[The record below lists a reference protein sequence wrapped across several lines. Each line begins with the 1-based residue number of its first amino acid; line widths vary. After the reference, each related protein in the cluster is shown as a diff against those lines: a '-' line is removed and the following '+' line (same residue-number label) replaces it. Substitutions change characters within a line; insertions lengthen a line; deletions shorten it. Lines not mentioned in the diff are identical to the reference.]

1 MALRTA
7 RQGPNQGNRFWGCTL
22 YPDCTGLRNIN
33 DQPEPAETDSSEP
46 DSSPAAAFPPPASLP
61 VAWTETAYRRDFIPE
76 YISVGALP
84 GVFRER
90 LSGNVKLERSLS
102 QCVLLTRRSR
112 PRQAAGHARLASA
125 LLVKL
130 LQRGRTPLPT
140 LKIEREALRKRGFL
154 NAVCDLAADG
164 AAMGWELRPGAR
176 PRLDADAVVAALA
189 NKDRF
194 ILDPAFDF
202 NPDSEDTMLQSAA
215 ESRFLNE
222 WTPKALGPAA
232 GHWFTPQAPLD
243 KLLESRGADE
253 KGARRIDFLFHHPG
267 GLPLAIEIDGA
278 DHASAAQVDA
288 ARDAALQAIGIE
300 VVRVPNEEVMQGRGA
315 ALDRVRSHCNRA
327 LTAFDSA
334 SADKQSAALV
344 GDCAVA
350 AKVQFALARAVG
362 FGWLTAGREWAI
374 HLRGA
379 GAAAAAGVLDA
390 LRLLAGFD
398 VLYGESSTPTRCTV
412 RTGGGPAVTWVRGAG
427 GEWVETVDA
436 EAKGEIV
443 RIAIESAAS
452 PFHRASHG
460 EQADFVIRP
469 AFLPVEFAA
478 EHTADFGRRDIAPT
492 TYSDARPTL
501 RVFLQSVFRKREFRS
516 MQGEA
521 VFNALRRNDCAV
533 LLPTG
538 AGKSIIYQ
546 LAGLLMPGVTLVVDP
561 LIALLEDQVEGL
573 RAYGIDRAAA
583 ISSNLAREERRRLL
597 IRVERGE
604 YQFVLH
610 PPERLQSPQF
620 RGSLQSLSVS
630 SLVNLAVI
638 DEAHCVSEWG
648 HDFRPAYLGLAG
660 NLRRFGVD
668 KEGLPPPVLALTG
681 TASRAVL
688 RDMLVELGIDRNR
701 SDALIRP
708 DSFDRPELCFEIV
721 RTSPTEDPQAKLRG
735 ALHAL
740 PGKFS
745 LPRAEFYRSAGHNTQ
760 SGIVFVP
767 TVNARPYGLREARHI
782 AQRATGAEVAVYS
795 GSPPDPMDRDEWDAA
810 KKENAALF
818 KRNRAPV
825 LVATKAFGM
834 GIDKPNIRYTVHF
847 GMPSSLESFYQEAG
861 RAGRDRKPARCIVVF
876 SEYDRDRS
884 DKLLDP
890 DIDLDALRKLSEE
903 ENRNI
908 AESDDVTRSLWFHL
922 QAFAGMEREID
933 DVDRVLKEIGD
944 LSVQRSVK
952 LPLREKDDGRRKEK
966 AICRL
971 LKIGAIQDYE
981 VDYGRQLL
989 HVHTRAFDLDRC
1001 KQCLLE
1007 YVHAAQP
1014 AMGKLFAQQVAKLD
1028 SGAPHGNALA
1038 LARMFIAF
1046 VYDVVERSRR
1056 RMIQESVLLARQA
1069 ESDNEIRGRLLDYLQ
1084 EGLGAERI
1092 GSLLDSEE
1100 IDLPAWWELVEKAQ
1114 TPMDAGELRGL
1125 SIRALESYPD
1135 HPGLLLIRAAAES
1148 MCSDRDEDV
1157 ISRGIGAAIRT
1168 GIEKYGLAQTEVEAV
1183 IDALFA
1189 LATTRAPDLGP
1200 PLVYALLFIDL
1211 DESNPGLAFASKQGL
1226 KMAGE
1231 INAPLAQAAVT
1242 TRKLHGV
1249 AGILA
1254 TAVERVVP
1262 RYEAMPV
1269 KQTLQA
1275 LQRRLT

>member
-7 RQGPNQGNRFWGCTL
+7 RQGPNQGNQFWGCTL
-22 YPDCTGLRNIN
+22 YPECTGLRNIN
-33 DQPEPAETDSSEP
+33 DEPEPAETESPEP
-46 DSSPAAAFPPPASLP
+46 DSPAAASPPPASLP

-90 LSGNVKLERSLS
+90 LSGNAKLERSLS

-112 PRQAAGHARLASA
+112 PRQAADHARLASA

-140 LKIEREALRKRGFL
+140 LEIEREALRKRGFL
-154 NAVCDLAADG
+154 DAVCNLAADG
-164 AAMGWELRPGAR
+164 AAMGWELQPGAR
-176 PRLDADAVVAALA
+176 PRIDADAVVAALA
-189 NKDRF
+189 SKDRF

-202 NPDSEDTMLQSAA
+202 DPGSEDTMLQSAA

-222 WTPKALGPAA
+222 WTPKALGPVA

-243 KLLESRGADE
+243 KLLESRGAGE

-267 GLPLAIEIDGA
+267 GSPLAIEIDGT

-288 ARDAALQAIGIE
+288 ARDASLQAIGID
-300 VVRVPNEEVMQGRGA
+300 VVRVPNEEVMQGRGD
-315 ALDRVRSHCNRA
+315 ALDRVRNHCKQA

-334 SADKQSAALV
+334 SADKQAAAFA

-374 HLRGA
+374 DLRGA
-379 GAAAAAGVLDA
+379 SAAAAAGVRDA

-398 VLYGESSTPTRCTV
+398 VLYGESSTPTRCTI
-412 RTGGGPAVTWVRGAG
+412 RADDGSTVTWVCDAN
-427 GEWVETVDA
+427 GEWVETADA
-436 EAKGEIV
+436 EAKGETV
-443 RIAIESAAS
+443 RIAVESAAS

-460 EQADFVIRP
+460 EQADLVIRP
-469 AFLPVEFAA
+469 AFLPVVFAA

-492 TYSDARPTL
+492 TYSDARPML
-501 RVFLQSVFRKREFRS
+501 MVFLQNVFRKREFRP

-620 RGSLQSLSVS
+620 RGALQALSGS

-668 KEGLPPPVLALTG
+668 KEGLPPPLLALTG

-708 DSFDRPELCFEIV
+708 DSFDRSELYFEIV

-735 ALHAL
+735 VLHAL

-745 LPRAEFYRSAGHNTQ
+745 LPRAEFYRSAGRNTQ

-767 TVNARPYGLREARHI
+767 TVNARPYGLRGAHHI
-782 AQRATGAEVAVYS
+782 AQRATGAEVTVYS
-795 GSPPDPMDRDEWDAA
+795 GSPPDSMDRDEWDAA

-818 KRNRAPV
+818 KNNRAPV

-890 DIDLDALRKLSEE
+890 DMDLDVLRKLSEE
-903 ENRNI
+903 ENRNLT
-908 AESDDVTRSLWFHL
+908 ESDDVTRSLWFHL

-933 DVDRVLKEIGD
+933 DVERALGEIGD

-952 LPLREKDDGRRKEK
+952 LPFQEKDDAKRKEK

-1001 KQCLLE
+1001 KQYLIE

-1014 AMGKLFAQQVAKLD
+1014 AKGKLFAQQVAKLD
-1028 SGAPHGNALA
+1028 SGAPHGNVLA

-1046 VYDVVERSRR
+1046 VYDVVESSRR

-1069 ESDNEIRGRLLDYLQ
+1069 ENDNEIRGRLLDYLQ

-1100 IDLPAWWELVEKAQ
+1100 IDLPAWWELVEKIQ

-1168 GIEKYGLAQTEVEAV
+1168 GIEKYELAQTEVETV

-1200 PLVYALLFIDL
+1200 PLVYALLFIDI
-1211 DESNPGLAFASKQGL
+1211 DESNPGLSFAVEKGL

-1231 INAPLAQAAVT
+1231 INIPLAQAAVT

-1249 AGILA
+1249 AGMLA

-1262 RYEAMPV
+1262 RYEATSV

>member
-7 RQGPNQGNRFWGCTL
+7 KTGWNQGNQFWGCIL
-22 YPDCTGLRNIN
+22 YPDCRGLRNI
-33 DQPEPAETDSSEP
+33 DDEPEPAEIESSEP
-46 DSSPAAAFPPPASLP
+46 DSPSAVAFTPSASLP
-61 VAWTETAYRRDFIPE
+61 VAWAEAAYRRDFIPE

-90 LSGNVKLERSLS
+90 LSGGAKLERSLS
-102 QCVLLTRRSR
+102 QCVLLTRRNR
-112 PRQAAGHARLASA
+112 PRQAADHARLASA

-130 LQRGRTPLPT
+130 LQRGRNPLPT
-140 LKIEREALRKRGFL
+140 LEIEREALGKYGL
-154 NAVCDLAADG
+154 LDAVCDPAADG

-176 PRLDADAVVAALA
+176 PRIDADAVVAALA
-189 NKDRF
+189 SKDRF
-194 ILDPAFDF
+194 TLDPAFDF
-202 NPDSEDTMLQSAA
+202 DPGADDTMLQSAA
-215 ESRFLNE
+215 ESRFLND
-222 WTPKALGPAA
+222 WVPKSLGLSA

-243 KLLESRGADE
+243 KLLESSGADE

-267 GLPLAIEIDGA
+267 GPPLAIEIDGL
-278 DHASAAQVDA
+278 DHASATRVDA
-288 ARDAALQAIGIE
+288 ARDASLQAVGIE
-300 VVRVPNEEVMQGRGA
+300 VVRIPNEEVMRGRGA
-315 ALDRVRSHCNRA
+315 ALDRVRSHCKRA
-327 LTAFDSA
+327 LTAVDSA
-334 SADKQSAALV
+334 SADMRAAALV
-344 GDCAVA
+344 GDCSTA

-374 HLRGA
+374 DLQGA

-398 VLYGESSTPTRCTV
+398 ILYGESSTPERCTV
-412 RTGGGPAVTWVRGAG
+412 RADDGSTVTWVRGAG
-427 GEWVETVDA
+427 GEWAETADA
-436 EAKGEIV
+436 EAKGETV
-443 RIAIESAAS
+443 RIAVESAAS
-452 PFHRASHG
+452 PFHQAARG

-492 TYSDARPTL
+492 TYDDARPMLTA
-501 RVFLQSVFRKREFRS
+501 FLQNVFRKREFRP

-521 VFNALRRNDCAV
+521 VFNTLRRNDCAV

-561 LIALLEDQVEGL
+561 LIALIEDQVEGL
-573 RAYGIDRAAA
+573 RAYGIDRAAP

-597 IRVERGE
+597 TRAERGE

-610 PPERLQSPQF
+610 SPERLQSPQF
-620 RGSLQSLSVS
+620 RETLRALSEL

-668 KEGLPPPVLALTG
+668 KKGSPPPLLALTG

-708 DSFDRPELCFEIV
+708 DSFDRGELCFEIV

-735 ALHAL
+735 VLHAL

-745 LPRAEFYRSAGHNTQ
+745 LPRAEFYRSARRNTQ

-767 TVNARPYGLREARHI
+767 TVNARPYGLWGARLI
-782 AQRATGAEVAVYS
+782 AQRATGAEVTLYS
-795 GSPPDPMDRDEWDAA
+795 GSPPDPIDRDQWETD
-810 KKENAALF
+810 KRRNAEQF

-847 GMPSSLESFYQEAG
+847 GMPQSLENFYQEAG
-861 RAGRDRKPARCIVVF
+861 RAGRDRESAHCIVVF

-890 DIDLDALRKLSEE
+890 DIDLDALRKFSDE
-903 ENRNI
+903 ENRNRT
-908 AESDDVTRSLWFHL
+908 ESDDVTRSLWFHL
-922 QAFAGMEREID
+922 KAFAGMEREID

-944 LSVQRSVK
+944 LSVQRSVE
-952 LPLREKDDGRRKEK
+952 LPFWEEDDGKHKEK

-971 LKIGAIQDYE
+971 LKIGAIRDYE
-981 VDYGRQLL
+981 VDYGSRKFML
-989 HVHTRAFDLDRC
+989 HTQAFDLDRC
-1001 KQCLLE
+1001 KQCLIE

-1014 AMGKLFAQQVAKLD
+1014 AKGKLFAQQVDKLD
-1028 SGAPHGNALA
+1028 SGAPHGNVLA
-1038 LARMFIAF
+1038 LARMFIEF

-1092 GSLLDSEE
+1092 EQLLNSEE
-1100 IDLPAWWELVEKAQ
+1100 IDLNAWWELVEKIY

-1168 GIEKYGLAQTEVEAV
+1168 GIEKYELAQTEVEAV

-1189 LATTRAPDLGP
+1189 LALTRAPALGT
-1200 PLVYALLFIDL
+1200 PLVYALLFID
-1211 DESNPGLAFASKQGL
+1211 ENNPAFSFAVKQGSER
-1226 KMAGE
+1226 AGE
-1231 INAPLAQAAVT
+1231 INDSLVQAAVT
-1242 TRKLHGV
+1242 TRKLREAVG
-1249 AGILA
+1249 ALK
-1254 TAVERVVP
+1254 TAVQFVVP
-1262 RYEAMPV
+1262 RYETTQV
-1269 KQTLQA
+1269 KQTLQT
-1275 LQRRLT
+1275 LQRRLP